1 MFPNN
6 SPSHNLNFYVT
17 NYECDSGM
25 KDLYDQKRNDL
36 CYLWS
41 GGGMSRGGK
50 LISALGHAEGAC
62 IVLPGRPIVSR
73 SEGGNVTEWETPSWD
88 APGAACTP
96 PSQGAASFGH
106 GASALSHNMTFLS
119 SAS

>member
-1 MFPNN
+1 
-6 SPSHNLNFYVT
+6 
-17 NYECDSGM
+17 
-25 KDLYDQKRNDL
+25 
-36 CYLWS
+36 
-41 GGGMSRGGK
+41 MSQGGK